1 MGRRNDK
8 DYQNEIAYWVSEKED
23 NGIYHAM
30 NKGIKE
36 ATGDFFDFMNSGDVF
51 YNENDN

>member
-1 MGRRNDK
+1 
-8 DYQNEIAYWVSEKED
+8 
-23 NGIYHAM
+23 M

-51 YNENDN
+51 YNENDNWFPLLVSQLKALMKYYMGDVLLRNKK